1 MHKRM
6 HNLSD
11 TSAGFCAAG
20 CGKSCLLALA
30 PRAANALRFG
40 GGELRYPEGGA
51 MLRYFNG
58 LKDAGQ
64 G

>member
-11 TSAGFCAAG
+11 TSAGFYAAVAAG

-40 GGELRYPEGGA
+40 GGGVEIS
-51 MLRYFNG
+51 
-58 LKDAGQ
+58 
-64 G
+64 